1 MSLGGAM
8 NSGISGLK
16 SFSNAMGVIGNNLAN
31 TNTIGFKAGRTLF
44 SDLIPTNVSGTGGTS
59 QIGRGVS
66 LSVVDNIFSQGSLE
80 SSSSNLDL
88 AIEGSGF
95 FMVRNP
101 ESLANN
107 YSRAGAFRLNE
118 AGYLVNPEGY
128 IVQGYPR
135 STTGNFADLTSDIQI
150 NTRSFVS
157 GEASSMVD
165 LTTNLNAN
173 DEINIGGWNIDD
185 PIVSSNFA
193 TTSQV
198 FDSLGNTHLITTY
211 FTKTGVNTWEY
222 NQTVP
227 AADIATT
234 DPPHAPEDISNGE
247 NAIVRVATG
256 SFEFDSSGLLSRIVD
271 EAGNEFDSNS
281 LNWPNV
287 TINEGKLN
295 WINGATNNL
304 PLDYKMNVTQFA
316 TDSKVV
322 TQQANGYSSGYLS
335 DVSVDDEGTIIGTY
349 SNGESRQLAKLAL
362 AKFSNTNGLEKLGKN
377 LYAVTSASGPADIG
391 TPGSGVGKIFSN
403 ALEQSTVDIAEE
415 FTKMIVTQRS
425 FQANSKTITT
435 TDEMLNEV
443 INLKR

>member
-8 NSGISGLK
+8 NSGVSGLK

-44 SDLIPTNVSGTGGTS
+44 SDLIPTNVSGSGGTS

-66 LSVVDNIFSQGSLE
+66 LSLVDNIFTQGSLE

-88 AIEGSGF
+88 AIEGAGF
-95 FMVRNP
+95 FIVRNP
-101 ESLANN
+101 DSLANN
-107 YSRAGAFRLNE
+107 YTRAGAFRLNE

-128 IVQGYPR
+128 IVQGYP
-135 STTGNFADLTSDIQI
+135 SSASGSFMDLPGDIQV
-150 NTRSFVS
+150 NTRSSVP
-157 GEASSMVD
+157 GEASSMVT

-173 DEINIGGWNIDD
+173 DAIIAGGWLVND
-185 PIVSSNFA
+185 PIGTSNFA

-198 FDSLGNTHLITTY
+198 YDSLGNTHLITTY
-211 FTKTGVNTWEY
+211 FTKTDINTWKY
-222 NQTVP
+222 YQTVP
-227 AADIATT
+227 AGDIDTSTHDAADIGI
-234 DPPHAPEDISNGE
+234 DPVTNDET
-247 NAIVRVATG
+247 IVRVAEGT
-256 SFEFDSSGLLSRIVD
+256 FEFDPSGLLSQINGVLKD
-271 EAGNEFDSNS
+271 NYGPT
-281 LNWPNV
+281 WPNV
-287 TINEGKLN
+287 TIDMGKLN

-304 PLDYKMNVTQFA
+304 RLDYKMNVTQFA

-322 TQQANGYSSGYLS
+322 TQQADGFASGYLS
-335 DVSVDDEGTIIGTY
+335 DVSVDGDGTIIGTY
-349 SNGESRQLAKLAL
+349 TNGKTRQLAKLSL

-377 LYAVTSASGPADIG
+377 LYAATTASGPADIG
-391 TPGSGVGKIFSN
+391 TAGSGVGKIFSN
-403 ALEQSTVDIAEE
+403 SLEQSTVDIAEE
-415 FTKMIVTQRS
+415 FTKMIITQRS